1 MRLILFLLRSSW
13 QMVIIAILTGL
24 LSGSSSAGLI
34 AFVSWVAGQPV
45 ANRSLWLLAG
55 FGGLAGVALLTN
67 IISQLMLIRLAQ
79 QAIFRL
85 RLSLSQRILA
95 SELAHLETIG
105 TPRLLATLTEDVQ
118 AIAEAVRLIPFI
130 CIDLATVAG
139 CLLFII
145 LLSWK
150 MALFVC
156 GLATFTIAVYRLFLL
171 RARVQ
176 LALARDDQ
184 DQLFRHFRAIT
195 DGVKELKLH
204 YQRRQAFLQED
215 LQTSAADY
223 RRHNVRGLSL
233 FTVIVNFGNLI
244 LFLAL
249 GLVVFALPQL
259 FTVSPQIISTY
270 LLTFTYMILPMQ
282 ELVSRLPVLSRASVS
297 LSKIDSLHL
306 SLTDHAETTNHA
318 EPLTVPDRA
327 METWSSLVL
336 QGVTHRYQTGE
347 DSSFVLGPI
356 DLTLR
361 PGELVLIVGGNGS
374 GKSTLAKLITGLYQP
389 ETGTIWLG
397 QQQITSTNREWY
409 RQHFAAIFA
418 DFYLFDRLL
427 GLDLTTIAPQVQR
440 YLQQLQLDHKITIEN
455 GRFSTTALSQGQRK
469 RLALLTAYLE
479 DRPIYLF
486 DEWAADQDPGFKELF
501 YTQFL
506 PDLRDQ
512 GNTVLA
518 ISHDDHYFHIA
529 DRLIKLDY
537 GKVEYDKYR

>member
-1 MRLILFLLRSSW
+1 MHLILFLLRSSW
-13 QMVIIAILTGL
+13 QMVAIAILTGF
-24 LSGSSSAGLI
+24 LSGGSSAGLI
-34 AFVSWVAGQPV
+34 AFVSWVAGQDA
-45 ANRSLWLLAG
+45 ANRSLLLLAG
-55 FGGLAGVALLTN
+55 FVGLAGVALLTN

-79 QAIFRL
+79 RAIFQL
-85 RLSLSQRILA
+85 RLSLSQQILA
-95 SELAHLETIG
+95 SELAHLEELG

-118 AIAEAVRLIPFI
+118 AIAEAVRLMPFI

-139 CLLFII
+139 CLLFIT
-145 LLSWK
+145 LLSWN

-156 GLATFTIAVYRLFLL
+156 GLAAFTIAIYRLFLK

-176 LALARDDQ
+176 LALAREDQ
-184 DQLFRHFRAIT
+184 DQLFRHFRSTT

-204 YQRRQAFLQED
+204 YQRRQAFLNED
-215 LQTSAADY
+215 LTRSAADY
-223 RRHNVRGLSL
+223 RRHNVKGLSL

-244 LFLAL
+244 LFFAL

-270 LLTFTYMILPMQ
+270 LLTFTYMIMPMQ
-282 ELVSRLPVLSRASVS
+282 ELVSRLPILSRASVS
-297 LSKIDSLHL
+297 LSKIDSLNL
-306 SLTDHAETTNHA
+306 SLSEHAET
-318 EPLTVPDRA
+318 LSVPDPA
-327 METWSSLVL
+327 LVNWQSLVL
-336 QGVTHRYQTGE
+336 QGVTHRYHTGE
-347 DSSFVLGPI
+347 ESSFMLGPI
-356 DLTLR
+356 DLSFR

-389 ETGTIWLG
+389 DSGEIWLG
-397 QQQITSTNREWY
+397 NQRITPENREWY
-409 RQHFAAIFA
+409 RQHFAAIFS

-427 GLDLTTIAPQVQR
+427 GFDLNTIAPQVQG
-440 YLQQLQLDHKITIEN
+440 YLKQLQLDHKVKIEN

-506 PDLRDQ
+506 PELRDR
-512 GNTVLA
+512 GKTVLV
-518 ISHDDHYFHIA
+518 ISHDDRYFHVA

-537 GKVEYDKYR
+537 GKVEYEKHR